1 MTMGFLELLGSMLSE
16 GLIITVVT
24 TILSALLALVLG
36 FIAGL
41 MRMSKNKFV
50 RFLVGIYVEVFRGTS
65 LLVQLFW
72 IYFVL
77 PMFGITMSALTAAVL
92 TIGLNYGAYTSEVVR
107 SGIESVDQG
116 QYEAGVALNFTRW
129 QRMRRII
136 LPQAFVLMIPNLG
149 NQLIELFKS
158 TSLVSLITLTDL
170 TYQANVLNATT
181 LQTTEIYIALLIIY
195 FILAWPLTKGMD
207 ILERKMTEGRV

>member
-1 MTMGFLELLGSMLSE
+1 MGFLELLGSMLSE
-16 GLIITVVT
+16 GLMITIVT
-24 TILSALLALVLG
+24 TVLSALRALILG
-36 FIAGL
+36 FIVGL
-41 MRMSKNKFV
+41 LRLSKNKLI
-50 RFLVGIYVEVFRGTS
+50 RFIVGIYVEVFRGTS

-92 TIGLNYGAYTSEVVR
+92 TIGLNYGAYASEVVR

-116 QYEAGVALNFTRW
+116 QYEAGIALNFTRW

-136 LPQAFVLMIPNLG
+136 LPQAIVMMIPNLG

-170 TYQANVLNATT
+170 TYQADVLNATT
-181 LQTTEIYIALLIIY
+181 LQTTEIYTALLIIY
-195 FILAWPLTKGMD
+195 FLLAWPLTKGMA
-207 ILERKMTEGRV
+207 ILERKLTEGRM

>member
-1 MTMGFLELLGSMLSE
+1 MSFLEMIMSLLEE
-16 GLIITVVT
+16 GLLITLIT
-24 TILSALLALVLG
+24 TVLSAILALVLG
-36 FIAGL
+36 FVAGL
-41 MRMSKNKFV
+41 LRLSNNRLV
-50 RFLVGIYVEVFRGTS
+50 RFVSSIYVEVFRGTS

-92 TIGLNYGAYTSEVVR
+92 AIGLNYGAYTSEVVR
-107 SGIESVDQG
+107 SAIQSVDEG
-116 QYEAGVALNFTRW
+116 QTEAGIALNFTRI

-136 LPQAFVLMIPNLG
+136 IPQAFIMMLPNLG

-170 TYQANVLNATT
+170 TYQGNVMNAAT
-181 LQTTEIYIALLIIY
+181 LQTTEIYTALLVIY
-195 FILAWPLTKGMD
+195 FILAWPMTKGMRM
-207 ILERKMTEGRV
+207 LERKLTEGRM